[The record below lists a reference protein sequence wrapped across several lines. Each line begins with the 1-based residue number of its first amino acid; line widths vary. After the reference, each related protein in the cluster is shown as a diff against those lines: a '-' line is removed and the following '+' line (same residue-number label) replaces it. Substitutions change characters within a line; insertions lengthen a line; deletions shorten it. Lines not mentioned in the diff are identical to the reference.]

1 MSVRRLAL
9 RRIALAAVAFA
20 LLGCTEATD
29 EPSTNPDETTTIPGG
44 KTDIYGDDDR
54 RERYAAPA
62 SVQAVARST
71 VALVA
76 AHRLTTVDANT
87 RSLSTLSWSDS
98 VASTRGGPLCSSEP
112 FRQQPAGAFC
122 SGFHLRR
129 VGAVLG
135 RSCMHLARCV
145 ANGSC
150 ALCSCQ
156 APRFV

>member
-76 AHRLTTVDANT
+76 AHRLTCHA
-87 RSLSTLSWSDS
+87 
-98 VASTRGGPLCSSEP
+98 A
-112 FRQQPAGAFC
+112 
-122 SGFHLRR
+122 HK
-129 VGAVLG
+129 
-135 RSCMHLARCV
+135 
-145 ANGSC
+145 
-150 ALCSCQ
+150 
-156 APRFV
+156 